1 MQHTYHFMFVNPKTH
16 IGNKHFDHIGVF
28 CGWTKEKKFPLH
40 LKWQNLRTAFIMF
53 TTLSHS
59 KKESVLHFLFVYNAH
74 ITLYNMFLKTYT
86 CMHYFKY
93 NILKLIDELW
103 YQFSFMLLLRI
114 LFLLIKRYM
123 LINRLICGLWCFIRA
138 MGVAGIVINPLTPRV
153 MIFSTILVHKASL
166 KNLLFKWPFS
176 TE

>member
-1 MQHTYHFMFVNPKTH
+1 M
-16 IGNKHFDHIGVF
+16 
-28 CGWTKEKKFPLH
+28 TKSPYSIYYVY
-40 LKWQNLRTAFIMF
+40 NIVAF
-53 TTLSHS
+53 

-166 KNLLFKWPFS
+166 KNLLFKSPCS

>member
-1 MQHTYHFMFVNPKTH
+1 M
-16 IGNKHFDHIGVF
+16 
-28 CGWTKEKKFPLH
+28 TKSPYSIYYVY
-40 LKWQNLRTAFIMF
+40 NIVAF
-53 TTLSHS
+53 

-123 LINRLICGLWCFIRA
+123 LINRLICGLWCFIRD

-166 KNLLFKWPFS
+166 KHLLFKSPCS